1 MKPVYIIIIVA
12 IVAAVVVGF
21 MIYNKNKKAKATAT
35 NQVAIDAAGRRAIEN
50 QCETVFNTQAEV
62 DACVAEKL
70 AAA

>member
-1 MKPVYIIIIVA
+1 MYIIIIVVL
-12 IVAAVVVGF
+12 VAAVVVGVL
-21 MIYNKNKKAKATAT
+21 IYNKNKKAKATAT
-35 NQVAIDAAGRRAIEN
+35 NQLALDAASRRAIEN